1 MEIEIRAALEKF
13 RRGDQDSAFFE
24 LLEMPGDVLSM
35 LIEAFRSERKLASR
49 AFLVKVAWER
59 RDRAAIPF
67 LGEALMDSKEQVWQ
81 EALDGLVTF
90 ASMETLEILQQA
102 RSREFSKESDRKRF
116 RLWLDEAIEQVQDVT
131 RR

>member
-1 MEIEIRAALEKF
+1 MEIEIRTVLEKF
-13 RRGDQDSAFFE
+13 RRGDKESAFFE
-24 LLEMPGDVLSM
+24 LLEMPGDALPK
-35 LIEAFRSERKLASR
+35 LIEVFRSERKPAFR

-59 RDRAAIPF
+59 RDRSAIPF

-81 EALDGLVTF
+81 EALDGLVTL
-90 ASMETLEILQQA
+90 ASAETLEILHRA

-116 RLWLDEAIEQVQDVT
+116 RLWLDEAIEQVQDVI